1 MACRTSEP
9 ISQQAIMNNKPTID
23 ITKVSFNETLSIK
36 STAKYPS
43 KANIRQTNEKT
54 TKPKAI
60 SNTILTID
68 LIVITP
74 LRHQFL
80 STYKVPNSNRLLNNR
95 NSQYKKKY
103 L

>member
-43 KANIRQTNEKT
+43 KANIRQTNEIT

-74 LRHQFL
+74 LKHQF
-80 STYKVPNSNRLLNNR
+80 
-95 NSQYKKKY
+95 
-103 L
+103 